1 MQTKPR
7 VKEELEKW
15 AERSLGL
22 AKTKHKEISSGK
34 ALTDFDLQVLVA
46 LKTRLTA
53 AWSKDSERGQAA
65 VIIIGLCAEFFYQC
79 LAFGYDLRTSSD
91 TLQSSINQAT
101 EDMVYSQKHKIHNVD
116 RLYLDKLLA
125 KFKSL
130 QPGWQK
136 EAQSR

>member
-1 MQTKPR
+1 M
-7 VKEELEKW
+7 
-15 AERSLGL
+15 SL

-53 AWSKDSERGQAA
+53 AWRRHSQRGQAA
-65 VIIIGLCAEFFYQC
+65 VIIIGLCAEFFYRC

-101 EDMVYSQKHKIHNVD
+101 EDMLYSQKHKACTVD
-116 RLYLDKLLA
+116 RLQLDKLLA

-130 QPGWQK
+130 QPTWQK
-136 EAQSR
+136 EMQSR